1 MDAGFGVVTL
11 SHALVLTDLLFLV
24 AFAAAVVAGARLA
37 LVGLAGQV
45 AVVR

>member
-1 MDAGFGVVTL
+1 LGAGFGVLTL
-11 SHALVLTDLLFLV
+11 SRALVLTDLLFPV
-24 AFAAAVVAGARLA
+24 ALAAAVVAGARLA